1 MGEVTVR
8 GCGMKKKTKERLVK
22 TFSMVILL
30 AGSALMLLPF
40 FWMVSTSFKDL
51 SDVFVYPPKF
61 FGSFIKWSNYVDVLQ
76 RFDFLPMFSN
86 TLLVTIGVLVTEL
99 ITSTMAGY
107 AFACLKFRGKN
118 ILFLFYL
125 ISMMIPFH
133 VMLVPTF
140 ELLKNMNLLNS
151 LWSLIWPV
159 LTLPFGVFLMRQFFG
174 DLPIE
179 LAESAKIDGCTPWG
193 IFTKIYLPLSKP
205 SVATLSIFIFIA
217 TWNDFLKPL
226 IYLSDSK
233 KNTLTLGI
241 YLMQGTN
248 STNWPVLM
256 ATCTLSLLPALI
268 LFLCM
273 QDLFVEGIA
282 MSGIKG

>member
-1 MGEVTVR
+1 MGAVRVR
-8 GCGMKKKTKERLVK
+8 GGDMKKKTKERLVK
-22 TFSMVILL
+22 TYSLVLL
-30 AGSALMLLPF
+30 SAGSMLMLLPF
-40 FWMVSTSFKDL
+40 IWMVSTSLKDL
-51 SDVFVYPPKF
+51 SDVFVYPPKLI
-61 FGSFIKWSNYVDVLQ
+61 GKIIKWSNYMEVLQ
-76 RFDFLPMFSN
+76 RFKFLPMFRN
-86 TLLVTIGVLVTEL
+86 TVLVTIGVLVTEL

-107 AFACLKFRGKN
+107 AFACLKFKGKN
-118 ILFLFYL
+118 TLFMLYL

-140 ELLKNMNLLNS
+140 ELLKNMRMLNS

-174 DLPIE
+174 GLPVQ

-193 IFTKIYLPLSKP
+193 IFTRIYLPLSKP

-233 KNTLTLGI
+233 RNTLTLGI
-241 YLMQGTN
+241 YLMQGTY

>member
-1 MGEVTVR
+1 
-8 GCGMKKKTKERLVK
+8 MKKKTKERIIK
-22 TFSMVILL
+22 TGSL
-30 AGSALMLLPF
+30 AVLSAGAVLMLLPF
-40 FWMVSTSFKDL
+40 IWMVSTSLKDL
-51 SDVFVYPPKF
+51 SDVFTYPPEF
-61 FGSFIKWSNYVDVLQ
+61 FGTVIKWSNYVDVLQ
-76 RFDFLPMFSN
+76 RFEFLPMLIN
-86 TLLVTIGVLVTEL
+86 TVLVTVGVLIIEL
-99 ITSTMAGY
+99 TTSTMAGY
-107 AFACLKFRGKN
+107 AFACLKFKGKN
-118 ILFLFYL
+118 VLFMFYL
-125 ISMMIPFH
+125 VSMMIPFH

-140 ELLKNMNLLNS
+140 KLLKNMGLLNS

-174 DLPIE
+174 GLPIE

-193 IFTKIYLPLSKP
+193 IFTRIYLPLSKP

-226 IYLSDSK
+226 IYLNNSK
-233 KNTLTLGI
+233 RNTLTLGI
-241 YLMQGTN
+241 YLMQGTY

>member
-1 MGEVTVR
+1 
-8 GCGMKKKTKERLVK
+8 MKKKTKERIVK
-22 TFSMVILL
+22 ISSMIILL
-30 AGSALMLLPF
+30 IGAAIMLLPF
-40 FWMVSTSFKDL
+40 FWMISTSVKDL
-51 SDVFVYPPKF
+51 SDVFVYPPKLL
-61 FGSFIKWSNYVDVLQ
+61 GKTIKWMNYADVLEQ
-76 RFDFLPMFSN
+76 FDFLPMFWN
-86 TLLVTIGVLVTEL
+86 TVKVTVGVLIIEL

-107 AFACLKFRGKN
+107 AFACLRFKGKN
-118 ILFLFYL
+118 ILFLFYM

-140 ELLKNMNLLNS
+140 ELLKNMGLLNS
-151 LWSLIWPV
+151 LWSLVWPV

-174 DLPIE
+174 ELPIE
-179 LAESAKIDGCTPWG
+179 LSESAKLDGCTPWG
-193 IFTKIYLPLSKP
+193 IFTRIYLPLSKP
-205 SVATLSIFIFIA
+205 SLATLSIFIFIS

-233 KNTLTLGI
+233 RNTLTLGI
-241 YLMQGTN
+241 YLMNGSY
-248 STNWPVLM
+248 STNWPILM

-268 LFLCM
+268 LFLSM

>member
-1 MGEVTVR
+1 
-8 GCGMKKKTKERLVK
+8 MKKKTKERLVK
-22 TFSMVILL
+22 TYSLVLL
-30 AGSALMLLPF
+30 SAGSMLMFLPF
-40 FWMVSTSFKDL
+40 IWMVSTSLKDL
-51 SDVFVYPPKF
+51 SDVFVYPPKLI
-61 FGSFIKWSNYVDVLQ
+61 GKVIKWSNYMEVLQ
-76 RFDFLPMFSN
+76 RFKFLPMFRN
-86 TLLVTIGVLVTEL
+86 TVLVTIGVLVTEL

-107 AFACLKFRGKN
+107 AFACLKFKGKN
-118 ILFLFYL
+118 TLFMLYL

-140 ELLKNMNLLNS
+140 ELLKNMRMLNS

-174 DLPIE
+174 GLPVQ

-193 IFTKIYLPLSKP
+193 IFTRIYLPLSKP

-233 KNTLTLGI
+233 RNTLTLGI
-241 YLMQGTN
+241 YLMQGTY

>member
-1 MGEVTVR
+1 
-8 GCGMKKKTKERLVK
+8 MKKKTKERLIK
-22 TFSMVILL
+22 TFSLIILL
-30 AGSALMLLPF
+30 SGASLMLLPF
-40 FWMVSTSFKDL
+40 LWMVSTSLKDL
-51 SDVFVYPPKF
+51 SDVFIYPPKF
-61 FGSFIKWSNYVDVLQ
+61 MGSFIKWSNYADVLQ
-76 RFDFLPMFSN
+76 RFDFLPMFRN
-86 TLLVTIGVLVTEL
+86 TVLVTIGVLATEL
-99 ITSTMAGY
+99 VTSTMAGY
-107 AFACLKFRGKN
+107 AFACLKFKGKN
-118 ILFLFYL
+118 VLFMFYL

-140 ELLKNMNLLNS
+140 ELLKDMGLLNS

-174 DLPIE
+174 DLPTE

-193 IFTKIYLPLSKP
+193 IFTRIYLPLSKP

-241 YLMQGTN
+241 YLMQGTY

-268 LFLCM
+268 LFLYM

>member
-1 MGEVTVR
+1 
-8 GCGMKKKTKERLVK
+8 MKKKTKENLVK
-22 TFSMVILL
+22 SFSLVILL
-30 AGSALMLLPF
+30 FGAALMLLPF
-40 FWMVSTSFKDL
+40 FWMVSTSVKDL

-61 FGSFIKWSNYVDVLQ
+61 MGSVFKLSNYLDVLQ
-76 RFDFLPMFSN
+76 RFEFMPMFTN
-86 TLLVTIGVLVTEL
+86 TILVTIGVLAVEL
-99 ITSTMAGY
+99 ITSTTAGY
-107 AFACLKFRGKN
+107 AFACLKFKGKN
-118 ILFLFYL
+118 SLFMIYL
-125 ISMMIPFH
+125 VSMMIPFH

-140 ELLKNMNLLNS
+140 ELLKNMGMLNS

-193 IFTKIYLPLSKP
+193 IFTRIYLPLSKP

-241 YLMQGTN
+241 YLMQGTY
-248 STNWPVLM
+248 STNWPILM
-256 ATCTLSLLPALI
+256 ATCTLSLLPALV

>member
-1 MGEVTVR
+1 
-8 GCGMKKKTKERLVK
+8 MKKKTKERLVK
-22 TFSMVILL
+22 TYSLVLL
-30 AGSALMLLPF
+30 SAGSMLMLLPF
-40 FWMVSTSFKDL
+40 IWMVSTSLKDL
-51 SDVFVYPPKF
+51 SDVFVYPPKLI
-61 FGSFIKWSNYVDVLQ
+61 GKIIKWSNYMEVLQ
-76 RFDFLPMFSN
+76 RFKFLPMFRN
-86 TLLVTIGVLVTEL
+86 TVLVTIGVLVTEL

-107 AFACLKFRGKN
+107 AFACLKFKGKN
-118 ILFLFYL
+118 TLFMLYL

-140 ELLKNMNLLNS
+140 ELLKNMRMLNS

-174 DLPIE
+174 GLPVQ

-193 IFTKIYLPLSKP
+193 IFTRIYLPLSKP

-233 KNTLTLGI
+233 RNTLTLGI
-241 YLMQGTN
+241 YLMQGTY

>member
-1 MGEVTVR
+1 
-8 GCGMKKKTKERLVK
+8 
-22 TFSMVILL
+22 
-30 AGSALMLLPF
+30 MLLPF

-61 FGSFIKWSNYVDVLQ
+61 FGSFIKWSNYVEVLQ

-241 YLMQGTN
+241 YLMQGTY

>member
-1 MGEVTVR
+1 
-8 GCGMKKKTKERLVK
+8 MKKKTKERLVK
-22 TFSMVILL
+22 TYSLVLL
-30 AGSALMLLPF
+30 SAGSMLMLLPF
-40 FWMVSTSFKDL
+40 IWMVSTSLKDL
-51 SDVFVYPPKF
+51 SDVFVYPPKLI
-61 FGSFIKWSNYVDVLQ
+61 GKVIKWSNYMEVLQ
-76 RFDFLPMFSN
+76 RFKFLPMFRN
-86 TLLVTIGVLVTEL
+86 TVLVTIGVLVTEL

-107 AFACLKFRGKN
+107 AFACLKFKGKN
-118 ILFLFYL
+118 TLFMLYL

-140 ELLKNMNLLNS
+140 ELLKNMRMLNS

-174 DLPIE
+174 GLPVQ

-193 IFTKIYLPLSKP
+193 IFTRIYLPLSKP

-233 KNTLTLGI
+233 RNTLTLGI
-241 YLMQGTN
+241 YLMQGTY